1 MTLKTLRPWQAEC
14 LNKARDWFASNN
26 SDQFLINAAPGSG
39 KTIAAC
45 TIAKTLLD
53 DHSIDRVVVIAPRA
67 EVVNQWADDFD
78 LVTDRYMGKIT
89 GSDENLTKT
98 SMDFCATWAA
108 IQGLEEQM
116 RSICQSERILLVCDE
131 HHHAALDA
139 SWGIAAGGAFE
150 NARYTLLLTGTPIR
164 SDGNASVWLSY
175 DSHGAIKIT
184 DDATYN
190 LTYGEAVD
198 LGYCRPATF
207 HRHEGSFKVDP
218 GDGNAISVSG
228 KKAAVLAPELKR
240 IPGLESA
247 LNFYKLACTPQYEK
261 NGLTPLLTGFQAS
274 MIQNA
279 ASKLDDL
286 RDRMPNAGGLIIAPN
301 IAMAEYMAEVIEMIE
316 GEPAS
321 IVHSQMPN
329 ADTKIKAFRKNNDRW
344 LVSVAMVSEGVD
356 IKRLRVLVYL
366 PNAMTELAFRQA
378 IGRVVRT
385 DSSEDDTRAYVVM
398 PFLEKFEQYA
408 RRVEDEMPT
417 STSSKQEPKTTKKC
431 PICNSEC
438 AKTAKNCNHCGHEFP
453 ERAVRQKECHECSEI
468 NEISAE
474 SCVACGA
481 SFLSAFE
488 LSLSEALRVGTIVRG
503 MDLDEQTV
511 AEGEAIASKVRA
523 QILLSGDEKL
533 VNIIRLLPE
542 ESWSHLRKILSTS

>member
-1 MTLKTLRPWQAEC
+1 
-14 LNKARDWFASNN
+14 
-26 SDQFLINAAPGSG
+26 
-39 KTIAAC
+39 
-45 TIAKTLLD
+45 
-53 DHSIDRVVVIAPRA
+53 
-67 EVVNQWADDFD
+67 
-78 LVTDRYMGKIT
+78 
-89 GSDENLTKT
+89 
-98 SMDFCATWAA
+98 
-108 IQGLEEQM
+108 
-116 RSICQSERILLVCDE
+116 
-131 HHHAALDA
+131 
-139 SWGIAAGGAFE
+139 
-150 NARYTLLLTGTPIR
+150 
-164 SDGNASVWLSY
+164 
-175 DSHGAIKIT
+175 
-184 DDATYN
+184 
-190 LTYGEAVD
+190 
-198 LGYCRPATF
+198 
-207 HRHEGSFKVDP
+207 
-218 GDGNAISVSG
+218 
-228 KKAAVLAPELKR
+228 
-240 IPGLESA
+240 
-247 LNFYKLACTPQYEK
+247 
-261 NGLTPLLTGFQAS
+261 LTGFQAS

-417 STSSKQEPKTTKKC
+417 STSSKQELKTTKKC